1 MTQQEIDVS
10 APRPFAII
18 TGASTGIG
26 SELAKRCAKEGY
38 DLLIAADEPEIEKAA
53 TLIRS
58 DGAILRRRKAWTS
71 YMRPRRVVRS
81 MPCWLTP
88 AVVLAVAFAKARQVM
103 DTNITGTVY
112 LIHKIGN
119 DMRRRNAGRIL
130 IAGSIAGFIPSSF

>member
-1 MTQQEIDVS
+1 MCPLPDLSRSLLALRPASDLNWRS
-10 APRPFAII
+10 AAQRKATIF
-18 TGASTGIG
+18 
-26 SELAKRCAKEGY
+26 
-38 DLLIAADEPEIEKAA
+38 LIAADEPEIEKAA

-119 DMRRRNAGRIL
+119 DMRRRNAGRTL
-130 IAGSIAGFIPSSF
+130 IEGSIAGFIPSNF

>member
-1 MTQQEIDVS
+1 MCPLPDLSRSLLALRPASDLNWRS
-10 APRPFAII
+10 AAQRKATIF
-18 TGASTGIG
+18 
-26 SELAKRCAKEGY
+26 
-38 DLLIAADEPEIEKAA
+38 LIAADEPEIEKAA

-88 AVVLAVAFAKARQVM
+88 AVAFAKARQVM

-119 DMRRRNAGRIL
+119 DMRRRNAGR
-130 IAGSIAGFIPSSF
+130 P

>member
-1 MTQQEIDVS
+1 MCPLPDLSRSLLALRPASDLNWRS
-10 APRPFAII
+10 AAQRKATTF
-18 TGASTGIG
+18 
-26 SELAKRCAKEGY
+26 
-38 DLLIAADEPEIEKAA
+38 LIAADEPEIEKAA

-119 DMRRRNAGRIL
+119 DMRRRNAGR
-130 IAGSIAGFIPSSF
+130 P

>member
-1 MTQQEIDVS
+1 MS
-10 APRPFAII
+10 ATRPFAIV

-26 SELAKRCAKEGY
+26 FELAKRCANEGY

-88 AVVLAVAFAKARQVM
+88 AVAAVAFAKARQVM

-119 DMRRRNAGRIL
+119 DMRRRNAGR
-130 IAGSIAGFIPSSF
+130 P

>member
-1 MTQQEIDVS
+1 VS

-38 DLLIAADEPEIEKAA
+38 DLSDRGGRTRDREGGDLDPKRWRDLA
-53 TLIRS
+53 TTEGV
-58 DGAILRRRKAWTS
+58 DN

-119 DMRRRNAGRIL
+119 DMRRRNAGR
-130 IAGSIAGFIPSSF
+130 P

>member
-1 MTQQEIDVS
+1 MCPLPDLSRSLLALRPASDLNWRS
-10 APRPFAII
+10 AAQRKATIF
-18 TGASTGIG
+18 
-26 SELAKRCAKEGY
+26 
-38 DLLIAADEPEIEKAA
+38 LIAADEPEIEKAA